1 MSSRQLVLISTVD
14 YQRDACQRLGVTQ
27 KRIQNHVTYGQFWAL
42 KHSPALRP
50 TCIVKFVTTAMHEL
64 IADSLRE
71 QIRLGQLTVGA
82 PLPSESRLCDQWK
95 SSRGPVRQALA
106 TLRSEGLIS
115 GGRGKPP
122 VVCTT
127 SIGQPFDTLLSY
139 SAWAHSIGREPGQR
153 TLELALRRADEHA
166 SSVLHI
172 DEGAPVVQ
180 VLRLRYLDGEPAML
194 ERATFVEP
202 VGRLLFDFDCDS
214 GSMWAYLLSQGVQFA
229 TASHVIDAVAA
240 DPVDARHLEVADGA
254 PLLRQQRSTR
264 SADGEVIEYHDD
276 RYLPAIVSFTLDNT
290 LDARCALTRN
300 AKP

>member
-1 MSSRQLVLISTVD
+1 
-14 YQRDACQRLGVTQ
+14 
-27 KRIQNHVTYGQFWAL
+27 
-42 KHSPALRP
+42 
-50 TCIVKFVTTAMHEL
+50 VTTVLHEM

-71 QIRLGQLTVGA
+71 QIRLGQLTMGA
-82 PLPSESRLCDQWK
+82 PLPSESQLCDQWK

-106 TLRSEGLIS
+106 TLRSEGLIA

-139 SAWAHSIGREPGQR
+139 SAWARSIGREPGQR

-172 DEGAPVVQ
+172 NEGMPVVQ

-194 ERATFVEP
+194 ERATFVEH

-214 GSMWAYLLSQGVQFA
+214 GSLWAYLLSQGVQFA

-240 DPVDARHLEVADGA
+240 DPVDSQHLGVAEGA

-264 SADGEVIEYHDD
+264 SVDGEVIEYHDD
-276 RYLPAIVSFTLDNT
+276 RYLPAIVSFTLENT